1 MKHRSGVSWL
11 IYRWKSY
18 SRFGRSI
25 LNSRSVP
32 CPFQHEDSAWFRTY
46 STDHSNRLHWY
57 RERFTLLNNIVTDPT
72 ALLNPP
78 WHVSLRSFI
87 DRARFNSLHSRKFDW
102 ISIRWSEG
110 STDLKIIELVRIKIR
125 LISTSGYQVIWK

>member
-72 ALLNPP
+72 ALLNPA

-110 STDLKIIELVRIKIR
+110 STDLKIIELARIKIR

>member
-78 WHVSLRSFI
+78 WHVSLLSFLSI
-87 DRARFNSLHSRKFDW
+87 GHDLIPCTENSIGFLLGDQR
-102 ISIRWSEG
+102 G
-110 STDLKIIELVRIKIR
+110 QTDLKIIELERIKIR
-125 LISTSGYQVIWK
+125 LISTSDYQVIWK